1 MNKEGQWMEVNF
13 TARQSGVGEK
23 VMHLD
28 LNITESTALV
38 AGAQNGTLGQRHV
51 TESIIKANWCCAT
64 LTDYTCR
71 RPRTRPSWRALRTWS
86 NTTCFLQHL
95 REIHS
100 PVWHSDQGTLQ
111 STVRVAT

>member
-1 MNKEGQWMEVNF
+1 MRVNKEGQWMEVNF
-13 TARQSGVGEK
+13 TARQSGVGGK

-28 LNITESTALV
+28 LNITESTTLV

-86 NTTCFLQHL
+86 NKKSF
-95 REIHS
+95 REIPYPFYHKRM
-100 PVWHSDQGTLQ
+100 Q
-111 STVRVAT
+111 